1 MACMLVTVTDIGN
14 VREGAAIGLSLPPD
28 ASMRWREAA

>member
-1 MACMLVTVTDIGN
+1 MRLTGTDIGN

-28 ASMRWREAA
+28 ASKWWREAA